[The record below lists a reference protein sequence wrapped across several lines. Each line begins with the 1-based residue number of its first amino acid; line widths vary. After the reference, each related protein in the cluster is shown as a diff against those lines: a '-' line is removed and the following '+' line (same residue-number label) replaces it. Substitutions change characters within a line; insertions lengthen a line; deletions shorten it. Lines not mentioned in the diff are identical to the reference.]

1 MMPTGEAPAVLPT
14 GPEPEDVDVKQ
25 FYVPSD
31 ALDACDAPGAEAAAL
46 AERLDSDSWT
56 LACASL
62 LIVRRLAT
70 HHPDHLAEVLDVV
83 LPKVR
88 HHMNS
93 LRSSLCK
100 TALICAA
107 DLFRA
112 FGDIMLE
119 HLETGEPSM
128 LTTLLSKA
136 ALEKR
141 FVMDEAKRTLAAAVS
156 YLSVEDIMRALLDRV
171 GSKND
176 KVRAVVATCVA
187 DVADKALSERS
198 ENDDEPCCVDIERD
212 ELLRAAASFVNDR
225 QPTAR
230 DSARRLLSRLRETFL
245 ETADQEGWAQ
255 HTEATLGKAEAV
267 RILKIA

>member
-1 MMPTGEAPAVLPT
+1 MPTGEAPAVLPT

-100 TALICAA
+100 TALIV
-107 DLFRA
+107 LQ
-112 FGDIMLE
+112 
-119 HLETGEPSM
+119 TSSVP
-128 LTTLLSKA
+128 
-136 ALEKR
+136 
-141 FVMDEAKRTLAAAVS
+141 LATS
-156 YLSVEDIMRALLDRV
+156 CSSTSRPE
-171 GSKND
+171 S
-176 KVRAVVATCVA
+176 
-187 DVADKALSERS
+187 
-198 ENDDEPCCVDIERD
+198 
-212 ELLRAAASFVNDR
+212 LRCS
-225 QPTAR
+225 P
-230 DSARRLLSRLRETFL
+230 LC
-245 ETADQEGWAQ
+245 
-255 HTEATLGKAEAV
+255 
-267 RILKIA
+267 

>member
-171 GSKND
+171 GSKMTRCARLWRHAWRTSQI
-176 KVRAVVATCVA
+176 KRCRSVRRTMTSRAAWI
-187 DVADKALSERS
+187 LSVMS
-198 ENDDEPCCVDIERD
+198 CYA
-212 ELLRAAASFVNDR
+212 LLRVS
-225 QPTAR
+225 
-230 DSARRLLSRLRETFL
+230 
-245 ETADQEGWAQ
+245 
-255 HTEATLGKAEAV
+255 
-267 RILKIA
+267 

>member
-1 MMPTGEAPAVLPT
+1 MTPERKRARVSRTMVPTEEAPAVLPT

-25 FYVPSD
+25 FYVPFD
-31 ALDACDAPGAEAAAL
+31 ALDACDAPEAEAAAL

-56 LACASL
+56 VACASL

-70 HHPDHLAEVLDVV
+70 HHPDNLAEVLDVV

-93 LRSSLCK
+93 LRGSLCK

-112 FGDIMLE
+112 FGDVMLE
-119 HLETGEPSM
+119 HLETGEPSV

-156 YLSVEDIMRALLDRV
+156 YLSVEDAYALYSIE
-171 GSKND
+171 SKQE
-176 KVRAVVATCVA
+176 RQGARVVATCVA
-187 DVADKALSERS
+187 DAAEKALAERS
-198 ENDDEPCCVDIERD
+198 ENDDEPCCVEIERD
-212 ELLRAAASFVNDR
+212 ELLRAAGVS
-225 QPTAR
+225 
-230 DSARRLLSRLRETFL
+230 
-245 ETADQEGWAQ
+245 
-255 HTEATLGKAEAV
+255 
-267 RILKIA
+267 

>member
-1 MMPTGEAPAVLPT
+1 M
-14 GPEPEDVDVKQ
+14 
-25 FYVPSD
+25 
-31 ALDACDAPGAEAAAL
+31 
-46 AERLDSDSWT
+46 
-56 LACASL
+56 
-62 LIVRRLAT
+62 
-70 HHPDHLAEVLDVV
+70 V

-141 FVMDEAKRTLAAAVS
+141 FVMDEAKRTLA
-156 YLSVEDIMRALLDRV
+156 L
-171 GSKND
+171 
-176 KVRAVVATCVA
+176 
-187 DVADKALSERS
+187 
-198 ENDDEPCCVDIERD
+198 
-212 ELLRAAASFVNDR
+212 
-225 QPTAR
+225 
-230 DSARRLLSRLRETFL
+230 
-245 ETADQEGWAQ
+245 
-255 HTEATLGKAEAV
+255 
-267 RILKIA
+267 

>member
-1 MMPTGEAPAVLPT
+1 MPTGRLRPSCRLALSR
-14 GPEPEDVDVKQ
+14 DVDVKQ

-156 YLSVEDIMRALLDRV
+156 YLSVEDIIALLDRV

-212 ELLRAAASFVNDR
+212 ELLRAAASFVSDR

-230 DSARRLLSRLRETFL
+230 ESA
-245 ETADQEGWAQ
+245 AKVVVAAEGDLPRDRGPRGVGSA
-255 HTEATLGKAEAV
+255 HRSDA
-267 RILKIA
+267 R